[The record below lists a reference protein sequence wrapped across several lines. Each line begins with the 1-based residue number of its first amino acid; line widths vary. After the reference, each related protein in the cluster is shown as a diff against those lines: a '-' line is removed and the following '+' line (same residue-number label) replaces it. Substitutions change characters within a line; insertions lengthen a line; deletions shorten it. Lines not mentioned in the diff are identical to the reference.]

1 MDEQRHIYN
10 SLIIIKLY
18 KLSIPTMDNKWGRN
32 MDRTMT
38 DGYTGGV
45 YTEMELRGRMRQ
57 G

>member
-1 MDEQRHIYN
+1 MDY
-10 SLIIIKLY
+10 
-18 KLSIPTMDNKWGRN
+18 KWGRN

-38 DGYTGGV
+38 GGYTGGV